1 MLKVSILHVYISE
14 QSFYSITYLKYTLGL
29 NTNTLPVT
37 KRTERTEGTTILN

>member
-14 QSFYSITYLKYTLGL
+14 QSFYSIPYLKYILGP

-37 KRTERTEGTTILN
+37 KRTEGTTILN